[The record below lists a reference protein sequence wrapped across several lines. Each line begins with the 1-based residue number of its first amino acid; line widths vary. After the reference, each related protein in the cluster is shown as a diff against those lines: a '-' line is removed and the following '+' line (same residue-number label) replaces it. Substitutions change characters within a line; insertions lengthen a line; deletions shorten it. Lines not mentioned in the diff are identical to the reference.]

1 MFDTDLLVAFVLISV
16 LFLRQI
22 TILRQPNKINYAP
35 LMLGIG
41 VVSSIIHFMIH
52 PESENILLII
62 RESFFPLLV
71 AVILYII
78 MNILHQ
84 TQQSMHT
91 KSQDEFTTVLVKE
104 IAQLKSFIL
113 ELEKRMVNSQQES
126 AQTQEEIRSQFIH
139 DIKALDAIKENQ
151 TKFIDK
157 FTQVQEWH
165 DDVNKAFTYFSEEQ
179 LPKLDDVVHK
189 HIDIL
194 RISEQDHYNKLQEL
208 LKKAVE
214 SRFDIS
220 DDINE
225 LKSKLEGIKL
235 AANEVS
241 SLIVKETTDKLSTV
255 IKDFEN
261 EIILL
266 KSNAG
271 VISTSLNEGESTL
284 LNIRSQS
291 ELIMKQMIL
300 SSKKMDDLS
309 EKNSG
314 LNDVFTQVKII
325 LDEIEAVKSDYV
337 KSQSQLNMIAN
348 ELKGTNQ
355 LQLDEMKQKVDEL
368 SAQVIQKIDTSL
380 ENLHKHYH
388 LVGEDV
394 TKKANLLA
402 KKAQVHKGYS
412 ELNE

>member
-1 MFDTDLLVAFVLISV
+1 MFDTDLLVAFTLIAV

-22 TILRQPNKINYAP
+22 VILKQPNKINYAP

-41 VVSSIIHFMIH
+41 AVSSIIHFMIH

-71 AVILYII
+71 AITLYII

-157 FTQVQEWH
+157 FSQVQEWH
-165 DDVNKAFTYFSEEQ
+165 DDVDKAFTYFSEEQ

-225 LKSKLEGIKL
+225 LKLKLEGIKL

-261 EIILL
+261 EIVLL

-284 LNIRSQS
+284 SNIRSQS

-355 LQLDEMKQKVDEL
+355 IQLDEL
-368 SAQVIQKIDTSL
+368 SAQVMQKIDTSL

-402 KKAQVHKGYS
+402 KKAQVHKGYA
-412 ELNE
+412 ELDE

>member
-1 MFDTDLLVAFVLISV
+1 MFDTDLRIAFTVMAL

-22 TILRQPNKINYAP
+22 VILKEPNKINYAP

-41 VVSSIIHFMIH
+41 AVSSIIHFMLH
-52 PESENILLII
+52 PENDNILLIL

-71 AVILYII
+71 AVTLYII

-84 TQQSMHT
+84 TQQSMQT
-91 KSQDEFTTVLVKE
+91 KSQDEFTIVLVKE
-104 IAQLKSFIL
+104 IAQLKNFIL
-113 ELEKRMVNSQQES
+113 ELEKRMVNSQQEN

-151 TKFIDK
+151 TTFINK

-165 DDVNKAFTYFSEEQ
+165 DDVDKSFKYFSEKQ

-225 LKSKLEGIKL
+225 LKLKLDGVKH

-241 SLIVKETTDKLSTV
+241 NLIVKETIEKLFTV
-255 IKDFEN
+255 IKDFKN
-261 EIILL
+261 EIVLL

-271 VISTSLNEGESTL
+271 AISTSLNEGEATL
-284 LNIRSQS
+284 SNIRSQS

-300 SSKKMDDLS
+300 SSKKMDDLG

-325 LDEIEAVKSDYV
+325 LDEIEVVKSDYV
-337 KSQSQLNMIAN
+337 KAQSQLNLMIN
-348 ELKGTNQ
+348 ELKSTNQ
-355 LQLDEMKQKVDEL
+355 TQLDKL
-368 SAQVIQKIDTSL
+368 STQVIEKIDTSL
-380 ENLHKHYH
+380 EELHKHYH
-388 LVGEDV
+388 LAGEDV

-402 KKAQVHKGYS
+402 KKAQLHKGYA
-412 ELNE
+412 EIDE